1 VGATHRRNGLGW
13 PAHLDLRRGL
23 APKEIQ
29 QQFTRRPAEPRRRR
43 AGSNR
48 HPLPGPRPL
57 DLEPVRAK
65 PPAQK
70 APATPNVS
78 PQPGVHGRPKATNP
92 EPVGPAH
99 VLVVDEELVEIR
111 HLAHPPYAE
120 EPDGRAGLDPRDEL
134 RKVRAS
140 GQSGATPLVEPL
152 ERTRQ
157 NHAWT
162 GDEIVFAQHKMSGE
176 IVGGPPVEQGGNGRA
191 EFVEKT
197 AQLKALLRVERDVTH
212 KPAVYGALT
221 TS

>member
-1 VGATHRRNGLGW
+1 MGATHRRNGLGW

-78 PQPGVHGRPKATNP
+78 LQPGVHGRPKATNP

-111 HLAHPPYAE
+111 HLAHP
-120 EPDGRAGLDPRDEL
+120 
-134 RKVRAS
+134 
-140 GQSGATPLVEPL
+140 GATPLGEPL

-157 NHAWT
+157 NHART

-212 KPAVYGALT
+212 KPAVYGAVT